1 MGSVKNPYVVGV
13 HLVTRQADVAK
24 YRGNGSG
31 LYGCISL
38 PKGFVSSLPS
48 GRMGLK
54 VKVHNL
60 LRVKSKILAVSPVMD
75 SFELPDSVVLKD
87 LKAFSEFLKMR

>member
-1 MGSVKNPYVVGV
+1 MGSAKNPEVVGV
-13 HLVTRQADVAK
+13 QLVTRQADVAE

-38 PKGFVSSLPS
+38 HKGLVSSLPS

-60 LRVKSKILAVSPVMD
+60 SRVKSKILAVTPVMD
-75 SFELPDSVVLKD
+75 SFELLGSVVLKD
-87 LKAFSEFLKMR
+87 LNAFSEFLKMR